1 MSAKSFTYTIFVD
14 DHATGEIN
22 DIDLPA
28 GTTAVQATSKAKEM
42 AKKHQHNVSSIRLAA
57 YMVDQTTE
65 LVRCIWANEVAFD
78 RGIVF
83 TCR

>member
-1 MSAKSFTYTIFVD
+1 MAAKSFTYTIFID

-28 GTTAVQATSKAKEM
+28 GTTAAQATSKAKEM
-42 AKKHQHNVSSIRLAA
+42 AKEHQYNVTSIRLAA
-57 YMVDQTTE
+57 YMVDQTPE
-65 LVRCIWANEVAFD
+65 LVRCIWANEVAFN

>member
-1 MSAKSFTYTIFVD
+1 MSAKSFTYTIFID
-14 DHATGEIN
+14 DHATGSIN

-28 GTTAVQATSKAKEM
+28 GTTAAQATSKAKEM
-42 AKKHQHNVSSIRLAA
+42 AKEHQFNVSSIRLAA
-57 YMVDQTTE
+57 YMIDQTPE
-65 LVRCIWANEVAFD
+65 WVRCIWANEVAFD